1 MAFKKPEK
9 PTDWKIQV
17 TLDRKALLEDITRL
31 TRILAR
37 QRVAVTV
44 SASSREEAEEKA
56 KEHLMQHIE
65 VPWCYVKALNPRR
78 LPT

>member
-1 MAFKKPEK
+1 MAER
-9 PTDWKIQV
+9 PTDWKVQV
-17 TLDRKALLEDITRL
+17 TLDRKALAEDIIRL

-37 QRVAVTV
+37 QRVAVIV

-56 KEHLMQHIE
+56 KDHLLLQAGISKF
-65 VPWCYVKALNPRR
+65 YTKALNPRR

>member
-1 MAFKKPEK
+1 MAEG
-9 PTDWKIQV
+9 PTDWTVQV
-17 TLDRKALLEDITRL
+17 TLNRKALVEDITRL
-31 TRILAR
+31 TMILAR
-37 QRVAVTV
+37 QRVAVIV

-56 KEHLMQHIE
+56 KEHLMRHVE